1 MILRLIPALRSAIA
15 DLWISYFDAGTG
27 PAIIEF
33 YSGPMPTVLGE
44 TLAEFVQVKL
54 GTLTCSDPAATQT
67 AGVITFAA
75 IAQDGA
81 ADASGTAAWAY
92 IKDST
97 GAIVNAVDVTDNAG
111 DGFIKVNTTT
121 IVAGGPIAITSLAF
135 TVGGA

>member
-33 YSGPMPTVLGE
+33 YTGAIPTALGDAL
-44 TLAEFVQVKL
+44 TDQVKL

-67 AGVITFAA
+67 AGVITFGA
-75 IAQDGA
+75 ITQDSA
-81 ADASGTAAWAY
+81 ADASGTASWAY
-92 IKDST
+92 IKDSA
-97 GAIVNAVDVTDNAG
+97 GAIVNAVDVTDAAG
-111 DGFIKVNTTT
+111 DGLIKVNTTT
-121 IVAGGPIAITSLAF
+121 IVAGGPIAITSLTI

>member
-15 DLWISYFDAGTG
+15 DLWISFFDAGSG

-33 YSGPMPTVLGE
+33 YTGSIPTNLGDAL
-44 TLAEFVQVKL
+44 TTQVKL

-67 AGVITFAA
+67 AGVITFGT
-75 IAQDGA
+75 ITQDSA
-81 ADASGTAAWAY
+81 ADASGTAAWVY
-92 IKDST
+92 IKDSS
-97 GAIVNAVDVTDNAG
+97 GAIVNAGNVTDMAG

-121 IVAGGPIAITSLAF
+121 VVAGGPILISSLTI